1 MIRYRTIKGA
11 VQELKAEDPNTE
23 ITEYLLRKLVVSG
36 EIPSLKS
43 GNKYIINVD
52 ELLDD
57 IERARYKKNPP
68 DEKYEPGDFIPR
80 KSIVKYSK

>member
-11 VQELKAEDPNTE
+11 VQELQTEDPSTE
-23 ITEYLLRKLVVSG
+23 ITEYLLRKLVISG
-36 EIPSLKS
+36 EVPSLKT
-43 GNKYIINVD
+43 GKKYIVNVY

-68 DEKYEPGDFIPR
+68 DEKYQPGDFIPR

>member
-11 VQELKAEDPNTE
+11 VQELQAEDPNTQ
-23 ITEYLLRKLVVSG
+23 ITKYLLRKLVMSG
-36 EIPSLKS
+36 EIPSLKT
-43 GNKYIINVD
+43 GKKYIVNVD

-68 DEKYEPGDFIPR
+68 DEKYQPGDFIPR